1 MNLRGIF
8 PSLGAGGSLIAAVL
22 CAAAVFGGALAFHGG
37 GSGTAEANAGDV
49 TVPAG
54 TVRAQTSSEGTVE
67 RVPVRTTP
75 GRRVAA
81 GRTGRPRTR
90 TRTRTRTT
98 PAATIPRAITPR
110 TPPAATQTAPA
121 TTPSQPAATN
131 PTQPVTDQ
139 VTGTAQRTVAQVRQ
153 VAQPVIDQVPQ
164 PAQEHA
170 NSVTDTVEQVAG
182 TVDQTVD
189 GLTGTLLPHH

>member
-67 RVPVRTTP
+67 RVPVRATP

-81 GRTGRPRTR
+81 GRTGRPRAR
-90 TRTRTRTT
+90 TRTRTRIRTT
-98 PAATIPRAITPR
+98 PAATFPRAITPR
-110 TPPAATQTAPA
+110 TLPAAMQ
-121 TTPSQPAATN
+121 TTPTRPAATN

-139 VTGTAQRTVAQVRQ
+139 VTGTAQQTVARVRQ
-153 VAQPVIDQVPQ
+153 VAQPVIDRVPP

-182 TVDQTVD
+182 TADQTVD